1 MKTEKAVKMKKK
13 CVKCS
18 EEGSKHYVC
27 DRCCVSVGWLV
38 DNVLSYINTY
48 INRSSL
54 IQLKLAVLGFFN
66 DKDIS
71 DAKQLLYDMIDGL
84 DLIHANVLRHN
95 STSRSSREAELDDI
109 ISIFSKVAS
118 DKSVTMPK
126 IVVEDITRLPLY

>member
-1 MKTEKAVKMKKK
+1 MAFNEQ
-13 CVKCS
+13 
-18 EEGSKHYVC
+18 Y
-27 DRCCVSVGWLV
+27 SV
-38 DNVLSYINTY
+38 
-48 INRSSL
+48 
-54 IQLKLAVLGFFN
+54 QLKLAVLGFFN

-126 IVVEDITRLPLY
+126 IVVEDITHLPPAAPELEGV